1 MPITL
6 FRYTY
11 IRLCIGFIFFTVIFA
26 GLNWVNLLVRNIDL
40 LLAEIQYPSYLLQHM
55 ILVFV
60 VALDRVIPISAFLAT
75 VYVVIKMRNNHEFTI
90 QQSMGL
96 GKLGISFPII
106 AFAMTVG
113 LIEFTLKFE
122 FRPHSDNKI
131 VELISELEWTLDKYR
146 IKPGRFLDFQDG
158 RTIITEGVGEDGELN
173 NLVIHFES
181 PENENARLW
190 VTAKTGEI
198 NYSPDEKEFV
208 LSDGQV
214 LSQVQMEKEDE
225 TMVVIKFRESL
236 TFTEERITKAFNR
249 KLSTTG
255 IIDRITS
262 EEGLSTWLKLDIH
275 ERVNRVFFSL
285 FTVLCGGIV
294 LILGYKKNWNGLLTI
309 FVASS
314 LVLGS
319 YVLGKQLESTVQL
332 TQSFPQIQY
341 ISTIPM
347 ILFFLGWVII
357 EWEKKTGPSLE

>member
-11 IRLCIGFIFFTVIFA
+11 IRLCIGFVFFTVIFA
-26 GLNWVNLLVRNIDL
+26 SLNWVNLLVRSIDL

-106 AFAMTVG
+106 AFAMTVA

-131 VELISELEWTLDKYR
+131 VELVSELEWTLDKYR

-181 PENENARLW
+181 QGNENARLW

-236 TFTEERITKAFNR
+236 TFTEERITKAFNK
-249 KLSTTG
+249 KLSTTD
-255 IIDRITS
+255 IIERVTS
-262 EEGLSTWLKLDIH
+262 KEGLSTRLKLDIH
-275 ERVNRVFFSL
+275 ERVNRIFFSF
-285 FTVLCGGIV
+285 FTVLCGGIL
-294 LILGYKKNWNGLLTI
+294 LILGYKKNWNSVMTI
-309 FVASS
+309 FIASS

-319 YVLGKQLESTVQL
+319 YVLGKQLESAVQL
-332 TQSFPQIQY
+332 SQSFPQIQY

-347 ILFFLGWVII
+347 ILFFLGWTII
-357 EWEKKTGPSLE
+357 KWEKKTGPLLE

>member
-26 GLNWVNLLVRNIDL
+26 GLNWVNLLVRSIDL

-55 ILVFV
+55 TLVFV

-113 LIEFTLKFE
+113 LIEFALKFE

-208 LSDGQV
+208 LSNGQV

-319 YVLGKQLESTVQL
+319 YVLGKQLESAVQL

>member
-1 MPITL
+1 
-6 FRYTY
+6 
-11 IRLCIGFIFFTVIFA
+11 
-26 GLNWVNLLVRNIDL
+26 
-40 LLAEIQYPSYLLQHM
+40 
-55 ILVFV
+55 
-60 VALDRVIPISAFLAT
+60 
-75 VYVVIKMRNNHEFTI
+75 
-90 QQSMGL
+90 MGL

-131 VELISELEWTLDKYR
+131 VELISELEWTLDEYR

-181 PENENARLW
+181 EGNENARLW

-198 NYSPDEKEFV
+198 NYSPDEKEFI

-214 LSQVQMEKEDE
+214 LSQVLMEKEDE
-225 TMVVIKFRESL
+225 TLVVIKFRESL
-236 TFTEERITKAFNR
+236 TFTEERITKAFNK

-255 IIDRITS
+255 IIDRIKS

-275 ERVNRVFFSL
+275 ERFNRVFFSL

-294 LILGYKKNWNGLLTI
+294 LILGYKNNWNGFMTI
-309 FVASS
+309 FIASS

-319 YVLGKQLESTVQL
+319 YVLGKQLESAVQL

-347 ILFFLGWVII
+347 ILFFLGWAII
-357 EWEKKTGPSLE
+357 KWEKKTGSLLE

>member
-11 IRLCIGFIFFTVIFA
+11 IRLFIGFIFFTVVFA
-26 GLNWVNLLVRNIDL
+26 GLNWVNLLARNIDL
-40 LLAEIQYPSYLLQHM
+40 LLAEVQYPSYLLQHV

-113 LIEFTLKFE
+113 LIEFMLKFE

-131 VELISELEWTLDKYR
+131 VELVSELEWSLDRYR

-181 PENENARLW
+181 RGNANARLW
-190 VTAKTGEI
+190 VTATTGEI
-198 NYSPDEKEFV
+198 NYSPGEKEFV

-214 LSQVQMEKEDE
+214 FSQVQMEKEVE

-236 TFTEERITKAFNR
+236 TFSEQRIAKSFHK
-249 KLSTTG
+249 KLSTTD
-255 IIDRITS
+255 IIDRIIS
-262 EEGLSTWLKLDIH
+262 EEGLSTWLKLDVH

-285 FTVLCGGIV
+285 LTVLCGGIV
-294 LILGYKKNWNGLLTI
+294 LVLGYKKNWNGFMTI
-309 FVASS
+309 FMASS
-314 LVLGS
+314 LVLAS
-319 YVLGKQLESTVQL
+319 YVLGKQLESAVQL

-347 ILFFLGWVII
+347 ILFFLGWTII
-357 EWEKKTGPSLE
+357 KWEKKTDPLLE

>member
-11 IRLCIGFIFFTVIFA
+11 IRLCIGFVFFTVIFA
-26 GLNWVNLLVRNIDL
+26 SLNWVNLLVRSIDL

-131 VELISELEWTLDKYR
+131 VELVSELEWTLDKYR

-181 PENENARLW
+181 QGNENARLW

-236 TFTEERITKAFNR
+236 TFTEERITKAFNK
-249 KLSTTG
+249 KLSTTD
-255 IIDRITS
+255 IIERVTS
-262 EEGLSTWLKLDIH
+262 KEGLSTRLKLDIH
-275 ERVNRVFFSL
+275 ERVNRIFFSF
-285 FTVLCGGIV
+285 FTVLCGGIL
-294 LILGYKKNWNGLLTI
+294 LILGYKKNWNSVMTI
-309 FVASS
+309 FIASS

-319 YVLGKQLESTVQL
+319 YVLGKQLESAVQL
-332 TQSFPQIQY
+332 SQSFPQIQY

-347 ILFFLGWVII
+347 ILFFLGWTII
-357 EWEKKTGPSLE
+357 KWEKTTGPLLE

>member
-11 IRLCIGFIFFTVIFA
+11 IRLCIGFVFFTVIFA
-26 GLNWVNLLVRNIDL
+26 SLNWVNLLVRSIDL

-131 VELISELEWTLDKYR
+131 VELVSELEWTLDKYR

-181 PENENARLW
+181 QGNENARLW

-236 TFTEERITKAFNR
+236 TFTEERITKAFNK
-249 KLSTTG
+249 KLSTTD
-255 IIDRITS
+255 IIERVTS
-262 EEGLSTWLKLDIH
+262 KEGLSTRLKLDIH
-275 ERVNRVFFSL
+275 ERVNRIFFSF
-285 FTVLCGGIV
+285 FTVLCGGIL
-294 LILGYKKNWNGLLTI
+294 LILGYKKNWNSVMTI
-309 FVASS
+309 FIASS

-319 YVLGKQLESTVQL
+319 YVLGKQLESAVQL
-332 TQSFPQIQY
+332 SQSFPQIQY

-347 ILFFLGWVII
+347 ILFFLGWTII
-357 EWEKKTGPSLE
+357 KWEKKTGPLLE